1 MDYDDVTIDEP
12 LRWPL
17 HWGGLMIPER
27 WAWFDRLWQSVCAL
41 RTRYGLPV
49 RSGWWESELQ
59 VDALAALSAWV
70 DRYDSGEWDDP
81 PGKLSLLYE
90 LERVTGLLRD
100 GNEPFYPVRDRRRF
114 EAFLIDERGCRPNP
128 RS

>member
-17 HWGGLMIPER
+17 HWSGLMISER

-49 RSGWWESELQ
+49 RSVGGSPSCRSRRSPLWRPGSIATTPASGTTRPASSPSCTRSSESP
-59 VDALAALSAWV
+59 DCCATATNRSIPTATAAS
-70 DRYDSGEWDDP
+70 S
-81 PGKLSLLYE
+81 
-90 LERVTGLLRD
+90 
-100 GNEPFYPVRDRRRF
+100 RR
-114 EAFLIDERGCRPNP
+114 
-128 RS
+128 S

>member
-17 HWGGLMIPER
+17 HWSGLMISER

-59 VDALAALSAWV
+59 VEALAALAAWV

-81 PGKLSLLYE
+81 PGTL
-90 LERVTGLLRD
+90 
-100 GNEPFYPVRDRRRF
+100 PPVRDRASGRTAARR
-114 EAFLIDERGCRPNP
+114 
-128 RS
+128 

>member
-17 HWGGLMIPER
+17 HWSGLMLSER
-27 WAWFDRLWQSVCAL
+27 WAWFDRLWQSACAL

-59 VDALAALSAWV
+59 VEALAALAAWV

-81 PGKLSLLYE
+81 PGKLSLLYDLQRVRE
-90 LERVTGLLRD
+90 LVRG
-100 GNEPFYPVRDRRRF
+100 GEPFHPERDRLAFAR
-114 EAFLIDERGCRPNP
+114 FLIDAGCQPP
-128 RS
+128 PGS